1 MVQVLANTAD
11 MTHEEWLQTRTK
23 GLGGSDASIVL
34 GLNRWKTPFELWLE
48 KTGQVIP
55 ESSQSEAAYW
65 GTVMEDIVAKEFEIR
80 TGKKVRRR
88 NATFQH
94 PEYPFLI
101 ANVDRLVVGEKA
113 ILECKTTSAY
123 NAEEWQGDDVPAP
136 YLVQVQHYLG
146 VLGPEYEKAYIAVLI
161 GGQKFVWKEIE
172 RDDELI
178 DMIFQAERH
187 FWHEHVEKNVP
198 PALDGSSAAEQFLKE
213 RYAEVDPEKT
223 IDLKYEFKEKIEE
236 LLSLKET
243 IKELEKQAR
252 SIENRIKYELK
263 DAEVG
268 FVQNYQVT
276 WKQFESQRV
285 DTKKLREQFPQI
297 YQQVLKPSAY
307 RRFNIKQI
315 S

>member
-1 MVQVLANTAD
+1 MVKVLANTAD

-48 KTGQVIP
+48 KTGQVTP

-65 GTVMEDIVAKEFEIR
+65 GTVMEDIVAKEFEKR

-123 NAEEWQGDDVPAP
+123 NVDEWKDDEIPSP
-136 YLVQVQHYLG
+136 YIVQVQHYLG

-178 DMIFQAERH
+178 QMIFEAEID
-187 FWHEHVEKNVP
+187 FWNNHVLANVP

-213 RYAEVDPEKT
+213 RYAQVNPEKT
-223 IDLKYEFKEKIEE
+223 IDLKYEFKEKIDE

-252 SIENRIKYELK
+252 SIENEIKYELK
-263 DAEVG
+263 DAEIG
-268 FVQNYQVT
+268 FAQNYQVT
-276 WKQFESQRV
+276 WKQYESQRV
-285 DTKKLREQFPQI
+285 DTKKLKEQFPQI
-297 YQQVLKPSAY
+297 YEKVLKPSTY

>member
-65 GTVMEDIVAKEFEIR
+65 GTVMEDIVAKEFENR

-123 NAEEWQGDDVPAP
+123 NTDEWKDDEIPSP
-136 YLVQVQHYLG
+136 YIVQVQHYLG

-213 RYAEVDPEKT
+213 RYEEVDPEKT

>member
-65 GTVMEDIVAKEFEIR
+65 GTVMEDIVAKEFENR

-123 NAEEWQGDDVPAP
+123 NADEWKDDEIPSP
-136 YLVQVQHYLG
+136 YIVQVQHYLG

-213 RYAEVDPEKT
+213 RYEEVDPEKT

>member
-1 MVQVLANTAD
+1 M
-11 MTHEEWLQTRTK
+11 
-23 GLGGSDASIVL
+23 
-34 GLNRWKTPFELWLE
+34 
-48 KTGQVIP
+48 
-55 ESSQSEAAYW
+55 
-65 GTVMEDIVAKEFEIR
+65 
-80 TGKKVRRR
+80 
-88 NATFQH
+88 
-94 PEYPFLI
+94 
-101 ANVDRLVVGEKA
+101 
-113 ILECKTTSAY
+113 
-123 NAEEWQGDDVPAP
+123 
-136 YLVQVQHYLG
+136 
-146 VLGPEYEKAYIAVLI
+146 LGPEYEKAYIAVLI

-213 RYAEVDPEKT
+213 RYEEVDPEKT

>member
-65 GTVMEDIVAKEFEIR
+65 GTVMEDIVAKEFENR

-243 IKELEKQAR
+243 IKELEKQAK